1 MRSIREIVIIV
12 VLVVLAA
19 LFGLIFGSLI
29 SWLLVATLIWIAI
42 QVRQYLRVAQWA
54 QRPWRKPKNG
64 LDSWFK
70 LSYAPYRALTRE
82 RTRTRQ
88 ATARLRQI
96 LNLTELIPDGVIVLS
111 GTGEIQGLNKAAT
124 EILQIRDADV
134 GLVLS
139 TVLRQPDF
147 VEFLALTP
155 DAEEPQILEFS
166 SPLDAERSL
175 EARRVVIEGG
185 GQIVLIRDI
194 TTLNRLL
201 TVRQNFVANVSHE
214 LRTPLAVLQGYLETI
229 QDSNEEPEVRLQL
242 THHLSKPTQRMK
254 SLVDDLLL
262 LTRLETTESQ
272 FAAVPVDMGQLIKA
286 VIAEMGSLND
296 CHNRVIFECDNS
308 LKVSG
313 VEAELHSLCTNLLS
327 NALRYSEI
335 EKPIH
340 INCHQD
346 GDKIEL
352 QVIDQGVGIADEH
365 LSHLTER
372 FYRVDMADA
381 RSRGG
386 TGLGLAIVKHVLRRH
401 NSSLQI
407 TTKLGH
413 GSTFACRFQA
423 YEPTNHNSTR
433 PTHLGA

>member
-1 MRSIREIVIIV
+1 M
-12 VLVVLAA
+12 
-19 LFGLIFGSLI
+19 
-29 SWLLVATLIWIAI
+29 
-42 QVRQYLRVAQWA
+42 
-54 QRPWRKPKNG
+54 
-64 LDSWFK
+64 
-70 LSYAPYRALTRE
+70 
-82 RTRTRQ
+82 
-88 ATARLRQI
+88 
-96 LNLTELIPDGVIVLS
+96 
-111 GTGEIQGLNKAAT
+111 
-124 EILQIRDADV
+124 
-134 GLVLS
+134 
-139 TVLRQPDF
+139 
-147 VEFLALTP
+147 
-155 DAEEPQILEFS
+155 
-166 SPLDAERSL
+166 
-175 EARRVVIEGG
+175 
-185 GQIVLIRDI
+185 
-194 TTLNRLL
+194 
-201 TVRQNFVANVSHE
+201 
-214 LRTPLAVLQGYLETI
+214 AVLQGYLETI

-262 LTRLETTESQ
+262 LTRLETTEPQ

-313 VEAELHSLCTNLLS
+313 VETELHSLCTNLLS